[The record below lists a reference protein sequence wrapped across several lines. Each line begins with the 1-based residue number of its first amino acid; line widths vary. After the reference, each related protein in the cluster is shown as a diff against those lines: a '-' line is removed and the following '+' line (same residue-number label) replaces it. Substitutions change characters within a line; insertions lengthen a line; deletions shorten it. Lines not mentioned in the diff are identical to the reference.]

1 MRILDLFSGIGGFS
15 LAGEWA
21 GYETVAFCE
30 IEPFAKKILKKNFP
44 NVPIFDDIRKLNR
57 SDING
62 AVDVITGG
70 FPCQPFS
77 VAGRKKGTQDDRD
90 LWPQMF
96 RVIKEFKPT
105 WVVGENVANFVSMAF
120 QRTKTDLESE
130 GYEVQPFIIP
140 ACGVGARHRR
150 DRVWIVGYS
159 NHNGSFTTEEQ
170 RGFDKASDNN
180 NERKKKAFQL
190 KRAGRQGNDDDLAY
204 SDRDRRSKGNW
215 SNIGINKTGEDTHRE
230 RATDTDNARCSS
242 AAMANT
248 DSIRQSR
255 QGEFIRPLCKKKD
268 RERKAN
274 RTDYSR
280 QEDQDW
286 WKFEP
291 SVGRVA
297 HGVSNRVDRL
307 KGLGNAIVPQVAY
320 QILKAIKE
328 SEK

>member
-44 NVPIFDDIRKLNR
+44 NVPIFDDIRKLKR

-62 AVDVITGG
+62 TVDVITGG

-77 VAGRKKGTQDDRD
+77 VAGRKKGTQDNRD

-96 RVIKEFKPT
+96 RVVKEFKPT
-105 WVVGENVANFVSMAF
+105 WIIGENVANFISMAF
-120 QRTKTDLESE
+120 QRTKTDLESQ

-140 ACGVGARHRR
+140 ACAVGARHRR

-159 NHNGSFTTEEQ
+159 KHNGSFTTEEQ
-170 RGFDKASDNN
+170 RGFDKASNN
-180 NERKKKAFQL
+180 NKERKEKAFQL
-190 KRAGRQGNDDDLAY
+190 KGAGRQGND
-204 SDRDRRSKGNW
+204 
-215 SNIGINKTGEDTHRE
+215 E
-230 RATDTDNARCSS
+230 
-242 AAMANT
+242 AMANT

-286 WKFEP
+286 WKSEP
-291 SVGRVA
+291 NVGRVA
-297 HGVSNRVDRL
+297 HGVSDRVDRL

-328 SEK
+328 KHNEN